1 MSYYY
6 DDMYGDYGAPVD
18 LYGGVKRAPRKKGC
32 IPPPER
38 KSDKPMTDEQR
49 ARHSRS
55 LYLHR
60 RCEKRQR
67 FLKSVSGELR
77 KAEKREDVKSVK
89 SVARIKRAAARDGS
103 EQSKLRAFVKKTN
116 GFGAVEFH
124 RTRSG
129 YVVSRELKEKKHIT
143 DKDEFAD
150 LKNKRGFLLVDYKPH
165 TTAGFVAWRTAVE
178 AVQDEREQEGKLP
191 VHLHPDKK
199 GKPKKDGKPGDPK
212 ALLAK
217 KNGDEHEKLYYA
229 DIMKKYELLE
239 KDPGVA
245 RMVAEYNVGAD
256 AHNAALKDRS
266 DANKAVIEKFREAE
280 RGKREQEKAD
290 RKAARDKRAL
300 EKAHREVAREER
312 PKAPKAHKAKRA
324 VGQPEQRK
332 RPVPVTA
339 VPVTKEARAVLESRR
354 RSERVQKNKADA
366 ERQKDAVARFR
377 K

>member
-1 MSYYY
+1 
-6 DDMYGDYGAPVD
+6 
-18 LYGGVKRAPRKKGC
+18 
-32 IPPPER
+32 
-38 KSDKPMTDEQR
+38 
-49 ARHSRS
+49 
-55 LYLHR
+55 
-60 RCEKRQR
+60 
-67 FLKSVSGELR
+67 
-77 KAEKREDVKSVK
+77 
-89 SVARIKRAAARDGS
+89 
-103 EQSKLRAFVKKTN
+103 
-116 GFGAVEFH
+116 
-124 RTRSG
+124 
-129 YVVSRELKEKKHIT
+129 
-143 DKDEFAD
+143 
-150 LKNKRGFLLVDYKPH
+150 
-165 TTAGFVAWRTAVE
+165 
-178 AVQDEREQEGKLP
+178 
-191 VHLHPDKK
+191 
-199 GKPKKDGKPGDPK
+199 
-212 ALLAK
+212 
-217 KNGDEHEKLYYA
+217 
-229 DIMKKYELLE
+229 
-239 KDPGVA
+239 
-245 RMVAEYNVGAD
+245 MVAEYNVGAD